1 MIALVLALMTLLPMT
16 ALAEPIHD
24 SSVLKAQSTRTA
36 PLTIGEV
43 LARIELT
50 HPLLQATGAE
60 RMKARA
66 KILKALGAWEPQ
78 FKNNV
83 EAQRYD
89 TWNLTTAPSP
99 GLGLSP
105 CAVGDARPCDGI
117 QPQVLTGGYNDSKLD
132 VGHPWGFRVQ
142 GGLRS
147 GFGDRSNDQI
157 AIIPDMQAF
166 YRQQQ
171 FILSGSF
178 QLLRGLMINE
188 EYAEYQQAELSAPR
202 AEIKVAQKRQD
213 LYLAGAVQYWDWQ
226 VAVKQAEVVKRVLG
240 VAEDRLVQVEGLAKG
255 GKVSPLDVVEA
266 NQEVQ
271 KRRAA
276 AIAAQRKVEYEQY
289 KLSLFLW
296 EKNEPVTPRP
306 EWAPEFQGETPLPSE
321 QDIAAYKV
329 EAKEDRPEVRD
340 LYVEAKMN
348 NIDIKL
354 AKNKLLPSLV
364 LEGGPTPGAVDWI
377 VGIGYRTGVHFEMPL
392 FQREGRGKVL
402 AAEVAQQQLALKQQ
416 YTEQQVSLDVDNW
429 LSAIVRARD
438 RVTAATEALRLAKT
452 LEEGERTRF
461 NMGATTVLFVNLRE
475 RNVVESAYQLYRAQA
490 DYAVARGGMLWAR
503 GLLSKP
509 WSTESV
515 AKYGDPLTAAG
526 GYGFQRPGRD

>member
-1 MIALVLALMTLLPMT
+1 MIALVLALVTLLPMT
-16 ALAEPIHD
+16 ALAEPIQD
-24 SSVLKAQSTRTA
+24 SSSLKAQSTRTA

-60 RMKARA
+60 RTKARA

-83 EAQRYD
+83 EAQRYE
-89 TWNLTTAPSP
+89 TWNLTTAPTP
-99 GLGLSP
+99 GLALSP
-105 CAVGDARPCDGI
+105 CTPGDARPCDGI
-117 QPQVLTGGYNDSKLD
+117 QPQVLTGGYNDTKLD
-132 VGHPWGFRVQ
+132 VGHPWGFRIQ
-142 GGLRS
+142 AGLRN
-147 GFGDRSNDQI
+147 GFGDRSNQI
-157 AIIPDMQAF
+157 IAVIPDMQAF

-171 FILSGSF
+171 IILSGSF

-188 EYAEYQQAELSAPR
+188 EYAAYQQAELSGPQ

-226 VAVKQAEVVKRVLG
+226 VAVKQAEVVKRVLT

-255 GKVSPLDVVEA
+255 GRVSPLDVVEV

-306 EWAPEFQGETPLPSE
+306 DWAPEFQGETPLPTE
-321 QDIAAYKV
+321 DEVTAYKV

-340 LYVEAKMN
+340 LYIEAKMN
-348 NIDIKL
+348 NVDLKL
-354 AKNKLLPSLV
+354 AKNKLLPSLS

-392 FQREGRGKVL
+392 FQREGRGKVM
-402 AAEVAQQQLALKQQ
+402 AAEVVQQQLALKQQ

-509 WSTESV
+509 WPTESV
-515 AKYGDPLTAAG
+515 TKYGDPLTAAG
-526 GYGFQRPGRD
+526 SYGFQGPGRD